1 VREGEED
8 CGGGH
13 LEEAGTIAFG
23 QAFRSVQ
30 NLGQNGGQRIVL
42 DQMPGDADPFVIA
55 HQMRLGGAV
64 DAQALRL
71 QHGAQIGAGA
81 ALAIGAR
88 DMEHGRQMVLR
99 IAQRVQQGVDHL
111 QPDRP

>member
-1 VREGEED
+1 
-8 CGGGH
+8 
-13 LEEAGTIAFG
+13 
-23 QAFRSVQ
+23 
-30 NLGQNGGQRIVL
+30 
-42 DQMPGDADPFVIA
+42 MPGDADPFVIA

-111 QPDRP
+111 QPESPLRQAERAQPGQLRRHPGVIGCREIAHGCL